1 MWLWLQCRDVGDLRS
16 AVKVGSKNAD
26 VYKTNVISIFS
37 LTAGASTAGTH
48 EASLITRE
56 NPLSK
61 LSLGNI
67 CFVVLVPL
75 SIVSSNVNRIV

>member
-26 VYKTNVISIFS
+26 VYKTNVILTFS
-37 LTAGASTAGTH
+37 LTAGASTAAPH

-61 LSLGNI
+61 LSLGNK
-67 CFVVLVPL
+67 L
-75 SIVSSNVNRIV
+75 S